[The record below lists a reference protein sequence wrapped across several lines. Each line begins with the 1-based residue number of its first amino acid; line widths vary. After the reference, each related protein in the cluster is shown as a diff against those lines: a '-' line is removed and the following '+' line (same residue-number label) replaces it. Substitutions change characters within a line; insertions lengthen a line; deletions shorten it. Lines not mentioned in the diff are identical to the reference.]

1 MKTIRIFMVIAITV
15 FTMQGVKA
23 QDHKLNLFNFEPKP
37 QKVTMKVSGDCD
49 RCKRRIEKALKT
61 TDGIK
66 SSYWDV
72 DTQILTVLYHKKKID
87 TDKISA
93 LVAATGHDTEKVKAK
108 NEAYEALPD
117 CCRYKREDINNTS
130 TE

>member
-37 QKVTMKVSGDCD
+37 QKMTMKVSGDCD

-61 TDGIK
+61 DGIK

-72 DTQILTVLYHKKKID
+72 DTQVLTVLYHKKKID

-108 NEAYEALPD
+108 KEDYEALPEW
-117 CCRYKREDINNTS
+117 CQYKRELTNNTS
-130 TE
+130 TEE